1 MSQLRTTAGGPAEG
15 AVSAGPAA
23 LGPSDVAGE
32 RRPSLVQRLRD
43 WWNRPSELELL
54 TEEGECRYR
63 AIDAQLIRRLATYLR
78 PYWRQYALGIALG
91 LVMIVLEMQSPRFMG
106 AIVNWTTGYL
116 AGTLDPMPTE
126 SEAIRRIVLIVL
138 LWAVV
143 AGTALVLH
151 RWSIIVMTDAGER
164 VQFDLRRAL
173 FGHLQK
179 LSMSFYD
186 KTKLGRII
194 SRCTS
199 DVNSLRE
206 VNVWGIDIVAKNTV
220 MMLVAG
226 GMLLNT
232 EPRLFLAVAWLG
244 PILFLLNRAYRK
256 RAAVLYQI
264 AREGFTRVSSNLAE
278 NITGVRVVT
287 AFNRQSFNLDVFDD
301 LQVANTQ
308 NNVRAARANGLY
320 QPLLTLV
327 GFIGRAIILCYGGYL
342 VAAGGTSRP
351 VGVGSVV
358 MAFLYWDWFMAPIV
372 NFGNF
377 YNQLMMAMA
386 GAERIFTLLDT
397 PPDVNDVPGAKPLP
411 RVRGHVRFEHVSFG
425 YKPDRFVLHD
435 VDFEVQPGQMVA
447 LVGSTGSG
455 KSSIISLLAR
465 FYLPQQGRILI
476 DGHDIRLVT
485 GESLHR
491 QMGLVLQTNYLFT
504 GTVLENIRYARP
516 EASVED
522 VVRAAKALGTYE
534 SIASLAHGFDTEV
547 GERGANMSLGQRQLI
562 CFTRAFLAD
571 PQILM
576 LDEATSSVDTAT
588 ELLIQRSLERLLAG
602 RTTFVVAHR
611 LSTIQ
616 RADVILVI
624 DHGRI
629 VERGTHW
636 ELLEAD
642 GRYAQ
647 LYQQFVMH
655 ND

>member
-1 MSQLRTTAGGPAEG
+1 MKRTPGSTSEVVSPAERTSLLRRIHG
-15 AVSAGPAA
+15 WWRQ
-23 LGPSDVAGE
+23 PS
-32 RRPSLVQRLRD
+32 P
-43 WWNRPSELELL
+43 LETL
-54 TEEGECRYR
+54 TEEGEARYR
-63 AIDAQLIRRLATYLR
+63 PIDGKLIRRLARYLR
-78 PYWRQYALGIALG
+78 PYWKSYAVGIFLG
-91 LVMIVLEMQSPRFMG
+91 LVMIALEMQSPRFIG
-106 AIVNWTTGYL
+106 AIVNWTTAYT
-116 AGTLDPMPTE
+116 AGQLGPGV
-126 SEAIRRIVLIVL
+126 SQAQAIRHVLAIVL
-138 LWAVV
+138 LWAAV
-143 AGTALVLH
+143 AAVALLLQ
-151 RWSIIVMTDAGER
+151 RWTIIIMTDAGER

-173 FGHLQK
+173 FEHLQK

-186 KTKLGRII
+186 RTKLGRII

-199 DVNSLRE
+199 DVSSLRE
-206 VNVWGIDIVAKNTV
+206 VNVWGIDIVAKNSL
-220 MMLVAG
+220 MMCVAG
-226 GMLLNT
+226 GMLLAT
-232 EPRLFLAVAWLG
+232 EPRLFMAVAWLG
-244 PILFLLNRAYRK
+244 PILFVLNRAYRK

-287 AFNRQSFNLDVFDD
+287 AFNRQPFNLGVFDH
-301 LQVANTQ
+301 LQTINTY
-308 NNVRAARANGLY
+308 NNVRAARANGTY
-320 QPLLTLV
+320 QPMLTLV
-327 GFIGRAIILCYGGYL
+327 GFTGRAIILCYGGYL
-342 VAAGGTSRP
+342 VAGAGAGHI
-351 VGVGSVV
+351 GVGSVV
-358 MAFLYWDWFMAPIV
+358 TAFLYWDWFMAPIV
-372 NFGNF
+372 NVGNF

-386 GAERIFTLLDT
+386 GAERVFTLLDT
-397 PPDVNDVPGAKPLP
+397 APEVADTPNAPPLP
-411 RVRGHVRFEHVSFG
+411 PVRGHVRFEQVSFG
-425 YKPDRFVLHD
+425 YKPERFVLHEI
-435 VDFEVQPGQMVA
+435 DFEAQPGQMVA
-447 LVGSTGSG
+447 LVGATGSG

-465 FYLPQQGRILI
+465 FYVPQQGRVLI
-476 DGHDIRLVT
+476 DGHDIRAFS

-491 QMGLVLQTNYLFT
+491 QMGLVLQSNYLFT

-516 EASVED
+516 SASLEEVTQ
-522 VVRAAKALGTYE
+522 AAKSLGTYD
-534 SIASLAHGFDTEV
+534 AVMSLAQGFQTDV

-571 PQILM
+571 PRILM

-588 ELLIQRSLERLLAG
+588 ELLIQGSLERLLSG

-624 DHGRI
+624 DQGRI